1 MPIYVYQRNKQ
12 ISTNAI
18 RNNKVVKTIYAKEQ
32 GKDVVCVWGIGL
44 NLLPFTYTKDATS
57 VTITGLRPGVTW
69 EHLIVP
75 ETIEDLPV
83 TQIASRA
90 FKDKTNLKSIELPN
104 SLKDIGSAAFYNCTG
119 LTSIT
124 ILNGVT
130 SIDYDAFYNCT
141 GLTSVTIPDSVTS
154 IGNEAF
160 YKCTGLTEVTIGNSV
175 TNIARYAFNS
185 CTSLTNITI
194 PNNVTSIGDNAFS
207 GCSNLIA
214 VNWNATACTEAGSNS
229 YPIFQGCSNLATVNI
244 SENVTTIPSYA
255 FRDCSGLTSIVIP
268 DSVTSIGSSAFREC
282 TSLTSVTIPD
292 SVTSIGSYAFENCDN
307 AQDIYITDIAAWC
320 NISGLNYLM
329 EYGASNKKLYLNNQL
344 VTSLSIPN
352 KVTTISDS
360 AFRNFT
366 ELMSV
371 TIPSSVTSIGE
382 QAFAGCSNLAT
393 ISTHYFIEYIGYRA
407 FADTLWFQN
416 QPDGMIYW
424 HQHAYSYKGRISDAF
439 TLNTGTY
446 SIVGGAFYN
455 QQRLTN
461 ITIPDSVERIGSYA
475 FHQCTGLTN
484 VTIGSG
490 VKTIEPYAF
499 WYCRKLTSIEYN
511 GTKAQWKA
519 IQKGLSWNL
528 STGNYTIHCTDG
540 DIPK

>member
-154 IGNEAF
+154 IG
-160 YKCTGLTEVTIGNSV
+160 
-175 TNIARYAFNS
+175 
-185 CTSLTNITI
+185 
-194 PNNVTSIGDNAFS
+194 
-207 GCSNLIA
+207 
-214 VNWNATACTEAGSNS
+214 
-229 YPIFQGCSNLATVNI
+229 
-244 SENVTTIPSYA
+244 
-255 FRDCSGLTSIVIP
+255 
-268 DSVTSIGSSAFREC
+268 
-282 TSLTSVTIPD
+282 
-292 SVTSIGSYAFENCDN
+292 SYAFENCDN
-307 AQDIYITDIAAWC
+307 TQDIYITDIAAWC

-352 KVTTISDS
+352 NVTTISDS